1 MKSSID
7 KSLRGVSRIFCKGGG
22 GKREE
27 EGGGERE
34 LFPMLVFG
42 GITDLFIMA
51 NHQYFLT

>member
-22 GKREE
+22 GEREE
-27 EGGGERE
+27 EGGGRE

-42 GITDLFIMA
+42 GIPDLFIMA

>member
-22 GKREE
+22 GKR
-27 EGGGERE
+27 GGGGGGRE

-42 GITDLFIMA
+42 GIPDLFIMA

>member
-22 GKREE
+22 EREE
-27 EGGGERE
+27 EGGGRE

-42 GITDLFIMA
+42 GIPDLFIMA

>member
-7 KSLRGVSRIFCKGGG
+7 KSLRGVSRIFLQGGG
-22 GKREE
+22 EEE
-27 EGGGERE
+27 EGGGE

-42 GITDLFIMA
+42 GIPDLFIMT

>member
-7 KSLRGVSRIFCKGGG
+7 KSLRGVSRIFLQGGG
-22 GKREE
+22 GGGR
-27 EGGGERE
+27 GGGGGE

-42 GITDLFIMA
+42 GIPDLFIMT